1 MALLTV
7 ANLTYSLGDRI
18 LLDGVNLN
26 LDAGEHVGM
35 VGRNGCGKSTLLKM
49 IAGIG
54 TQKADTGQ
62 IQVARGTS
70 VGYLTQDPVLDP
82 ELTLRQEAGMAFAH
96 LDAMHKE
103 LDEIAHLMATAEGD
117 ALDKLLKRYE
127 QIEHKVEAAGGYSV
141 DHQIDATLHGVG
153 LTDEFF
159 NVPVKSLSGGQKG
172 RLSLA
177 KLLLT
182 HPDILLLDE
191 PTNHLDIAGCQ
202 WLEGF
207 LASYTGAVALVSHD
221 RWLLDRVVSKIYE
234 MDRGRL
240 EEYPGNYQKY
250 RVLRAE
256 RRAFQK
262 REFEKQQDRFKSEQ
276 AFIDRYRAG
285 QRATQAKGREKRLE
299 RAREDEALERPA
311 ESGNVAIRIRP
322 VQRCGDLVVTTD
334 AISKGYEQKPLFK
347 NLSLVIKRGDRVGII
362 GPNGAGKSTLVG
374 AMLGTVKSDS
384 GIVKV
389 GPSVNVGYY
398 RQSHEHVDLRQSV
411 VDFLRKFVPSETE
424 QEARDLA
431 GAFLFQGSDEQD
443 KPMSGLSGGERSR
456 AVLASLI
463 VGGHNLL
470 VFDEPTNHLDIA
482 SAEKLEEALRA
493 FTKPL
498 EGFGDNQTGGGTLIL
513 ITHDRM
519 LLEDLVDQLI
529 ILDGHGNV
537 RHFLGTYSK
546 FVEATAAADAAAA
559 GIVQK
564 KIDKDAKVGITIQ
577 QSSQQNKNKK
587 NNAPGKGGGQ
597 QINAALSKLSQQAL
611 EEQIMELEGALSS
624 LDAQLAKKDTYKDG
638 ALVKEL
644 QTARDKK
651 KAELGP
657 LEQEW
662 ARRTA

>member
-1 MALLTV
+1 
-7 ANLTYSLGDRI
+7 
-18 LLDGVNLN
+18 
-26 LDAGEHVGM
+26 
-35 VGRNGCGKSTLLKM
+35 
-49 IAGIG
+49 
-54 TQKADTGQ
+54 
-62 IQVARGTS
+62 
-70 VGYLTQDPVLDP
+70 
-82 ELTLRQEAGMAFAH
+82 
-96 LDAMHKE
+96 
-103 LDEIAHLMATAEGD
+103 
-117 ALDKLLKRYE
+117 
-127 QIEHKVEAAGGYSV
+127 
-141 DHQIDATLHGVG
+141 
-153 LTDEFF
+153 
-159 NVPVKSLSGGQKG
+159 
-172 RLSLA
+172 
-177 KLLLT
+177 
-182 HPDILLLDE
+182 
-191 PTNHLDIAGCQ
+191 
-202 WLEGF
+202 
-207 LASYTGAVALVSHD
+207 
-221 RWLLDRVVSKIYE
+221 
-234 MDRGRL
+234 
-240 EEYPGNYQKY
+240 
-250 RVLRAE
+250 
-256 RRAFQK
+256 
-262 REFEKQQDRFKSEQ
+262 
-276 AFIDRYRAG
+276 
-285 QRATQAKGREKRLE
+285 
-299 RAREDEALERPA
+299 
-311 ESGNVAIRIRP
+311 
-322 VQRCGDLVVTTD
+322 
-334 AISKGYEQKPLFK
+334 
-347 NLSLVIKRGDRVGII
+347 
-362 GPNGAGKSTLVG
+362 
-374 AMLGTVKSDS
+374 
-384 GIVKV
+384 
-389 GPSVNVGYY
+389 
-398 RQSHEHVDLRQSV
+398 
-411 VDFLRKFVPSETE
+411 
-424 QEARDLA
+424 
-431 GAFLFQGSDEQD
+431 
-443 KPMSGLSGGERSR
+443 MSGLSGGERSR

-662 ARRTA
+662 ARRTS